1 LGLFFETG
9 FVVFRVVCTN
19 FLGAALGAFEP
30 APLGRPAFALGFCR
44 NKLSEKAQLR
54 IDSPSSRTFSI
65 EKGCRAT
72 HRSCFGRED
81 IRVVGVIEDRRFIHQ
96 RIVHD
101 CEQRSGDALKVTQR
115 EKSVTGC
122 ETEFNRS
129 FEGS

>member
-9 FVVFRVVCTN
+9 FEVFRVVCTN
-19 FLGAALGAFEP
+19 FLAAALGAFGP

-54 IDSPSSRTFSI
+54 IDSPFSRRFPI
-65 EKGCRAT
+65 EKGRRST

-81 IRVVGVIEDRRFIHQ
+81 IRVVGVIKDRRFIHQ

-101 CEQRSGDALKVTQR
+101 GEQRSDALKVTRR
-115 EKSVTGC
+115 EKSVTAC
-122 ETEFNRS
+122 ETEFNKS